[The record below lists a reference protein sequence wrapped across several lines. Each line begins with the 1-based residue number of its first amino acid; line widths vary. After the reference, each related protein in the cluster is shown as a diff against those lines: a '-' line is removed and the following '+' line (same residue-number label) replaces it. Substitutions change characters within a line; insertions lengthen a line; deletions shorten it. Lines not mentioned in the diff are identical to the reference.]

1 MPYLGL
7 FGLKTAPFMLTPN
20 PALYYRSPQQDN
32 IVRGIIFAL
41 RRQSGVVK
49 VVGDV
54 GTGKTML
61 CHVLLRVLIDREP
74 VAYINAPPRD
84 ERLIVRTVCH
94 EFGVA
99 LEPGADP
106 YKQLRLFLLEQHAQG
121 RMPVLVIDE
130 AQALG
135 QGGLEVIRL
144 LSNLETD
151 ACKLMQIVLF
161 GQPELDHVLAG
172 PAIRQL
178 NQRIVHSFSTKRF
191 SESETADYVRHRLNL
206 CRMPHVSFDIFHP
219 AALKRIGK
227 ACGGVAR
234 LINILA
240 DKSMLVAYAENAPR
254 VMRYHVEDA
263 IADSKGLLAPV
274 PIWSRYS
281 TQRILAAA
289 IAAEATIAAVLAFLL
304 LPGDEARPANS
315 WLERAASVFER
326 EAAPQSK
333 AVAVASGVLEPSPR
347 SSVAT
352 LPEGR

>member
-32 IVRGIIFAL
+32 IVRGIVFAL

-61 CHVLLRVLIDREP
+61 CHVLLRVLVDREP

-84 ERLIVRTVCH
+84 ESLIVRTVCH

-99 LEPGADP
+99 LAPGEDP
-106 YKQLRLFLLEQHAQG
+106 HKQLRLFLLEQHAQG

-151 ACKLMQIVLF
+151 AAKLLQIVLF
-161 GQPELDHVLAG
+161 GQPELDHLLAG
-172 PAIRQL
+172 TAIRQL
-178 NQRIVHSFSTKRF
+178 NQRIVHSFKTKKF
-191 SESETADYVRHRLNL
+191 SESETADYIRHRLLL
-206 CRMPHVSFDIFHP
+206 CRLPHVSFDIFHQ
-219 AALKRIGK
+219 AALKRIAK

-240 DKSMLVAYAENAPR
+240 DKAMLVAYSENAPR

-263 IADSKGLLAPV
+263 IADSRGLLAPV

-281 TQRILAAA
+281 TQRLLAAA
-289 IAAEATIAAVLAFLL
+289 IAAEATIAAVLALL
-304 LPGDEARPANS
+304 ILPGEEPRPANS
-315 WLERAASVFER
+315 WFERAASVFER
-326 EAAPQSK
+326 EAQSGSK
-333 AVAVASGVLEPSPR
+333 DVAVASGFLDPPPQQTGQISQ
-347 SSVAT
+347 
-352 LPEGR
+352 EGR